1 MTLDQQA
8 AILRSELE
16 TQYTTPE
23 AAFEAL
29 DATLEAPKIDAARAY
44 ALTGLYRELRAARQ
58 SATPVTGPGWKD
70 PGHNHV
76 VTGLHFPVT
85 DPVPGAAHAHG
96 VLSQPRGFYGASND
110 YH

>member
-29 DATLEAPKIDAARAY
+29 DATLEAPQNRRS
-44 ALTGLYRELRAARQ
+44 TRLRPHR
-58 SATPVTGPGWKD
+58 
-70 PGHNHV
+70 
-76 VTGLHFPVT
+76 
-85 DPVPGAAHAHG
+85 PVP
-96 VLSQPRGFYGASND
+96 
-110 YH
+110 